1 MWRDES
7 FIPPLYSSLMIS
19 LSDSV
24 PPSVPFRCFTY
35 PKTLLYDTSPS
46 VSDPSLPLLSVPRS
60 MNRKS
65 TYIVPHDSVPD
76 PMTPVYTCQAAPVPN
91 THSSRTY
98 DDLPVSHLVM
108 FSLKCF
114 GCSRISQDRSDSHPS
129 CCRLRCCY

>member
-19 LSDSV
+19 LSD
-24 PPSVPFRCFTY
+24 SVPFRCFTY

-76 PMTPVYTCQAAPVPN
+76 PMTPVYTCDPAPVPN
-91 THSSRTY
+91 THSSRAY
-98 DDLPVSHLVM
+98 DDLPDEQ
-108 FSLKCF
+108 
-114 GCSRISQDRSDSHPS
+114 RISTGLVDIIEDGITRSASYVDIP
-129 CCRLRCCY
+129 L